1 MVAFV
6 PVSVEVLA
14 DLPSTPLVGPTPAF
28 AVTTGLCDTFSLT
41 PADDEEAE
49 RTALLLAGLSSV
61 MAHGRRLVLVVDA
74 RASDL
79 GGGLGECTLN
89 GVNWKDV
96 SAIFADAPEADSAV
110 TEASSAAAGLD
121 LDDAW
126 DVPTVQTLLSEHDLL
141 WFGPE
146 EVGALTRA

>member
-6 PVSVEVLA
+6 PVSEEVLA

-49 RTALLLAGLSSV
+49 RTALLLAGLSAV

-74 RASDL
+74 RADDL
-79 GGGLGECTLN
+79 GGGLGECTLG
-89 GVNWKDV
+89 GVSWKDV
-96 SAIFADAPEADSAV
+96 SAIFADAPEAGSAV
-110 TEASSAAAGLD
+110 AEASAAAAGLD
-121 LDDAW
+121 LDEAW
-126 DVPTVQTLLSEHDLL
+126 DVPAVQILLSEHDLL